1 MTKGN
6 TLSKFK
12 GELIMGS
19 EYGFKVDGWGTG
31 WGGQQS
37 NMAEARRLG
46 RLNKLKAL
54 LDALS
59 AGNIV
64 DAQKAILDL
73 WAFDNSLKTDTYLL
87 QINDELSKKQLYFA
101 QKTARSMQADISHF
115 SASLQLRAK
124 APIEQGLK
132 AGQISEHSQ
141 NEPKKAT
148 TGEFG
153 RLVDVSA

>member
-1 MTKGN
+1 M
-6 TLSKFK
+6 S
-12 GELIMGS
+12 S
-19 EYGFKVDGWGTG
+19 EYGFKVDGWGSS

-64 DAQKAILDL
+64 DAQKAMLDL
-73 WAFDNSLKTDTYLL
+73 WAFDNALKNDTYLI

-101 QKTARSMQADISHF
+101 QKTARNMQADISHF
-115 SASLQLRAK
+115 SASLNLKAK
-124 APIEQGLK
+124 TPSGLGLK
-132 AGQISEHSQ
+132 ASQLSEHSH